1 VASEQ
6 DAARDRVL
14 AARAA
19 LDQEF
24 QGLTASSRAAVDIP
38 AKIRRS
44 PAKAAAIAGGIGFLA
59 VGGPRRVLGRA
70 RRLAFGSPAPLPKS
84 LLPEEIEKTLR
95 KMGSDGDKVRGTLE
109 RDFADYAR
117 QAQRDRRQVMLA
129 VLLPFL
135 RPVAARG
142 ARLLS
147 DSILGPPLEG
157 PSIRERVAEAGDR
170 AKSTAT
176 TGADS
181 ANEQVDRAAGSTAT
195 TLEEDRPTAS

>member
-44 PAKAAAIAGGIGFLA
+44 PAKAAAIAGGVGFLV

-70 RRLAFGSPAPLPKS
+70 RRLAFGSPAPLPTS
-84 LLPEEIEKTLR
+84 MLPDEIEKTLR
-95 KMGSDGDKVRGTLE
+95 RMGSDGDKVRGTLE

-135 RPVAARG
+135 RPIAARG
-142 ARLLS
+142 ARAVS
-147 DSILGPPLEG
+147 DYVLGPPAPPPPEPEDDQPPSG
-157 PSIRERVAEAGDR
+157 P
-170 AKSTAT
+170 
-176 TGADS
+176 
-181 ANEQVDRAAGSTAT
+181 
-195 TLEEDRPTAS
+195 

>member
-19 LDQEF
+19 LDQEL
-24 QGLTASSRAAVDIP
+24 QGLATSGRAAVDIP

-44 PAKAAAIAGGIGFLA
+44 PAKAAAVVGGLGFLV
-59 VGGPRRVLGRA
+59 VGGPRRVLRGG
-70 RRLAFGSPAPLPKS
+70 RRLLFGAPAPLPES
-84 LLPEEIEKTLR
+84 MLPEEIEKSLR
-95 KMGSDGDKVRGTLE
+95 KMGSDGDKIRGTLE

-135 RPVAARG
+135 RPIAARG
-142 ARLLS
+142 AKAVS
-147 DSILGPPLEG
+147 DYVLGPPAPPAPEDDQ
-157 PSIRERVAEAGDR
+157 PS
-170 AKSTAT
+170 
-176 TGADS
+176 S
-181 ANEQVDRAAGSTAT
+181 A
-195 TLEEDRPTAS
+195 